1 MISIIMPTYNR
12 FDIVQETIQ
21 KTIAIKSTIGFE
33 LIVVNDG
40 EPLPFSISHP
50 KLTILKNPKKGAAA
64 ARNFGAAHAQYPLL
78 FFIDDDMWI
87 TAESLIAIDNLNNN
101 LFFENSCAVLNW
113 RYPDILI
120 QRMKLEKIGR
130 YLLQAN
136 YHTMEGRLNQHI
148 DMAHPLQAITII
160 SSGSFI
166 ISKRNF
172 FNFNGY
178 TETFNFAGEDEDL
191 SERLLNS
198 KIQLFLYTPIS
209 CFHNQSD
216 RLRLSNF
223 LEREVRGYLSLSGS
237 KYFLLSQNRLKQR
250 IYRCLIPFRLLFV
263 VLFHIIPNYSVF
275 DYLTFKT
282 IGALS
287 SIIYYKAWHSANK

>member
-1 MISIIMPTYNR
+1 MPTYNR

-21 KTIAIKSTIGFE
+21 KTIAIKSSIGFE

-101 LFFENSCAVLNW
+101 LFFENSCTVLNW
-113 RYPDILI
+113 RYPDVLI

-136 YHTMEGRLNQHI
+136 YHTMEGRTWIEFDHNMQLMPTTSI
-148 DMAHPLQAITII
+148 G
-160 SSGSFI
+160 SGSFVI
-166 ISKRNF
+166 NNML
-172 FNFNGY
+172 FNSVGGY
-178 TETFNFAGEDEDL
+178 EDKFIFQGEDIEL
-191 SERLLNS
+191 SQKLNQN
-198 KIQLFLYTPIS
+198 KVTILIYVPIT
-209 CFHNQSD
+209 CYHNQED
-216 RLRLSNF
+216 RLEIDGFIDRIY
-223 LEREVRGYLSLSGS
+223 RGYLSQAKAGMLNKLSLRQQ
-237 KYFLLSQNRLKQR
+237 FVALF
-250 IYRCLIPFRLLFV
+250 IPFFS
-263 VLFHIIPNYSVF
+263 VLKFIYTTIPNRPFF
-275 DYLTFKT
+275 DKVSFRC
-282 IGALS
+282 IGLLS
-287 SIIYYKAWHSANK
+287 SITSIKAINVVKRNKLK

>member
-1 MISIIMPTYNR
+1 MPTYNR

-21 KTIAIKSTIGFE
+21 KTIAIKSSIGFE

-101 LFFENSCAVLNW
+101 LFFENSCTVLNW
-113 RYPDILI
+113 RYPDVLI

-136 YHTMEGRLNQHI
+136 YHTMEGRTWIEFDHNMQLMPTTSI
-148 DMAHPLQAITII
+148 G
-160 SSGSFI
+160 SGSFVI
-166 ISKRNF
+166 NNML
-172 FNFNGY
+172 FNSVGGY
-178 TETFNFAGEDEDL
+178 EDKFIFQGEDIEL
-191 SERLLNS
+191 SQKLNQN
-198 KIQLFLYTPIS
+198 KVTILIYVPIT
-209 CFHNQSD
+209 CYHNQED
-216 RLRLSNF
+216 RLEIDGFIDRIY
-223 LEREVRGYLSLSGS
+223 RGYLSQAKAGMLNTTSQKHTFYSILLPLFSAIKFLYNAIPNRPIFDKLS
-237 KYFLLSQNRLKQR
+237 
-250 IYRCLIPFRLLFV
+250 FRL
-263 VLFHIIPNYSVF
+263 
-275 DYLTFKT
+275 
-282 IGALS
+282 IGILS
-287 SIIYYKAWHSANK
+287 SIARNNAVKMSNKML